1 MTARVRS
8 TRRYVATLLA
18 FTSVTWTELA
28 RCAET
33 PSPAAIQ
40 RHVLELDGGDIVVD
54 IALGDGA
61 RSGAI
66 VELWRPL
73 KLKHPVTGAEI
84 SDQFLIGR
92 LRLTQ
97 VRTSLSLA
105 RPFGSLAR
113 APEPGDIVVLPG
125 ARRVEPEQPKGPMA
139 TAATRPALPAPPS
152 APKPEAT
159 APVTGSTGATA
170 SAGSRDPDAEAI
182 AALLDAVKGKGVKAR
197 ILGYEDYVRKN
208 PRGRYAAVLWEEAQK
223 LRRLA
228 VLEAKSDADTP
239 TLRSFEAPS
248 EALAGRPVTLGIE
261 LDTGTG
267 AVLQARN
274 PSEVAYTSTPMQR
287 AGDGYF
293 TVTLPAERVKTPG
306 VEYFIEATTPSG
318 QALPVVGGAEIPFR
332 LSVVDA
338 PQAAPPVHHAS
349 VASVWTDYANW
360 NVGHDNDV
368 TWQTE
373 GYVGMR
379 FQDEGVRAMRT
390 GFGVYRGRGGS
401 LADLDDQHLEG
412 RTVGLTYGYLEGEYG
427 ISHFTGIIGRGVV
440 GLQKS
445 GVTGGMQL
453 HLRLGNDESTNLT
466 LGGEVLGTVGLRGIV
481 EFTLATFPKVPVVL
495 RTEITNQPAGSTAH
509 GDDAGAPGASNGKGD
524 VGARAIAQ
532 VGYRFLPELTV
543 SVRGSYQGRTINHAG
558 PGVGGAIAYQW

>member
-1 MTARVRS
+1 
-8 TRRYVATLLA
+8 
-18 FTSVTWTELA
+18 
-28 RCAET
+28 
-33 PSPAAIQ
+33 
-40 RHVLELDGGDIVVD
+40 
-54 IALGDGA
+54 
-61 RSGAI
+61 
-66 VELWRPL
+66 
-73 KLKHPVTGAEI
+73 
-84 SDQFLIGR
+84 
-92 LRLTQ
+92 
-97 VRTSLSLA
+97 
-105 RPFGSLAR
+105 
-113 APEPGDIVVLPG
+113 
-125 ARRVEPEQPKGPMA
+125 
-139 TAATRPALPAPPS
+139 
-152 APKPEAT
+152 
-159 APVTGSTGATA
+159 
-170 SAGSRDPDAEAI
+170 
-182 AALLDAVKGKGVKAR
+182 
-197 ILGYEDYVRKN
+197 
-208 PRGRYAAVLWEEAQK
+208 
-223 LRRLA
+223 
-228 VLEAKSDADTP
+228 
-239 TLRSFEAPS
+239 
-248 EALAGRPVTLGIE
+248 VTLGIE

-267 AVLQARN
+267 AVIHARN
-274 PSEVAYTSTPMQR
+274 PSEVSYTSTPMQR

-293 TVTLPAERVKTPG
+293 TVTLPAERVKAPG

-318 QALPVVGGAEIPFR
+318 QAIPVVGAPELPFH

-338 PQAAPPVHHAS
+338 AQAAPPLHHAS
-349 VASVWTDYANW
+349 VATVWTDYANW
-360 NVGHDNDV
+360 NVGHENDV

-401 LADLDDQHLEG
+401 LSDLDDKHLDG

-427 ISHFTGIIGRGVV
+427 ISHFTGLIGRGVV

-481 EFTLATFPKVPVVL
+481 ELTLATFPRVPIVL
-495 RTEITNQPAGSTAH
+495 RTEITNQPAGATAH
-509 GDDAGAPGASNGKGD
+509 GDDAGSPGASNGKGD

>member
-1 MTARVRS
+1 MTARVQR
-8 TRRYVATLLA
+8 TRRFVATLLA

-28 RCAET
+28 RCAEP
-33 PSPAAIQ
+33 PSAAAIQ
-40 RHVLELDGGDIVVD
+40 RHVLELDAGDIIVD
-54 IALGDGA
+54 LAASDGA
-61 RSGAI
+61 KTGAI

-97 VRTSLSLA
+97 VRASLSLA

-113 APEPGDIVVLPG
+113 EPAPGDIVVLPG
-125 ARRVEPEQPKGPMA
+125 PRRIESDRASAPPIP
-139 TAATRPALPAPPS
+139 AAHPALAAAPS
-152 APKPEAT
+152 APAT
-159 APVTGSTGATA
+159 DTVAPVAGVGSAAQNGATHD
-170 SAGSRDPDAEAI
+170 SETEAI

-208 PRGRYAAVLWEEAQK
+208 PKGRYAAVLWEEAQK

-239 TLRSFEAPS
+239 ALRSFEAPS
-248 EALAGRPVTLGIE
+248 ECLSGRPVTLGIE

-267 AVLQARN
+267 AVIHARN
-274 PSEVAYTSTPMQR
+274 PSEVSYTSTPMQR

-293 TVTLPAERVKTPG
+293 TVTLPAERVKAPG

-318 QALPVVGGAEIPFR
+318 QAIPVVGAPELPFH

-338 PQAAPPVHHAS
+338 PQAAPPLHHAS
-349 VASVWTDYANW
+349 VATVWTDYANW
-360 NVGHDNDV
+360 NVGHENDV

-401 LADLDDQHLEG
+401 LSDLDDKHLDG

-427 ISHFTGIIGRGVV
+427 ISHFTGLIGRGVV

-481 EFTLATFPKVPVVL
+481 ELTLATFPRVPIVL
-495 RTEITNQPAGSTAH
+495 RTETTNQPAGATAH
-509 GDDAGAPGASNGKGD
+509 GDDAGSPGASNGKGD

>member
-1 MTARVRS
+1 MTARVQR

-28 RCAET
+28 RCAEP
-33 PSPAAIQ
+33 PSAAAIQ
-40 RHVLELDGGDIVVD
+40 RHVLELDNGDIIVD
-54 IALGDGA
+54 VAAGDGA
-61 RSGAI
+61 KNGAI

-73 KLKHPVTGAEI
+73 RLKHPVTGAEI

-113 APEPGDIVVLPG
+113 DAEPGDIVVLPG
-125 ARRVEPEQPKGPMA
+125 ARRAEPERAPTVVTPP
-139 TAATRPALPAPPS
+139 RPALPAAPP
-152 APKPEAT
+152 APKTET
-159 APVTGSTGATA
+159 APRAAGVAGTA
-170 SAGSRDPDAEAI
+170 PSSVAGDPDAEAI

-197 ILGYEDYVRKN
+197 ILGYEDYVRHN
-208 PRGRYAAVLWEEAQK
+208 PKGRYAAVLWEEAQK

-239 TLRSFEAPS
+239 ALRSFEAPS
-248 EALAGRPVTLGIE
+248 EALSGRPVTFGIE

-267 AVLQARN
+267 AVLHARN
-274 PSEVAYTSTPMQR
+274 PSEVSYTSTPMQR

-293 TVTLPAERVKTPG
+293 TVTLPAERVKAPG

-318 QALPVVGGAEIPFR
+318 QAFPVVGASGIPFR

-338 PQAAPPVHHAS
+338 PQAAPPRHHAS
-349 VASVWTDYANW
+349 VATVWTDYANW

-373 GYVGMR
+373 GFVGMR

-401 LADLDDQHLEG
+401 LSDLDDKHLDG

-427 ISHFTGIIGRGVV
+427 ISYFTGLIGRGVV

-453 HLRLGNDESTNLT
+453 HLRLGNDQSTNLT

-481 EFTLATFPKVPVVL
+481 ELTLATFPKVPVVL
-495 RTEITNQPAGSTAH
+495 RTEITNQPAGATAH
-509 GDDAGAPGASNGKGD
+509 GDDAGSPGDSNGKGD